1 MLDISDQTVMSS
13 WATGHFLLLVV
24 DNEDVK
30 TNKRWNNKTDTRRLK
45 GAVHHVQS
53 TQMMKSRCYSCCVNE
68 ELSAPSEAAQDLWNN

>member
-30 TNKRWNNKTDTRRLK
+30 TSTRWNNKTDTRRLK
-45 GAVHHVQS
+45 GAV
-53 TQMMKSRCYSCCVNE
+53 QMMKSRCYSCCVNE